1 MNEFAIE
8 NLKQLNW
15 LLLVLG
21 CGAVVAY
28 GFAMKARALRVFAEA
43 NLLGLL
49 APHVSRVRQF
59 TKSILV
65 LVAMIAI
72 VLALIGPRYGAYFEE
87 VQRRQLDIIVCL
99 DVSKSMLAEDAG
111 MSRMNRAKD
120 DIKRLLDKLQGGM
133 IGLVAFGGRSELIC
147 PLTDDF
153 DFYRLALDDVG
164 VHSAPLGGT
173 NIGDAIETATK
184 ALGDRKGH
192 HRAIIVMS
200 DGEDHGEKAIAAAKL
215 AREDQIAVY
224 AIGIGDTEKG
234 ALVPMTQDGQR
245 SYLVYDGQQVWSK
258 MDPKT
263 LKAIALA
270 GGGEYHPSGQ
280 VNATQRTL
288 EWIYAEKLAPM
299 QEADLRKKQIPS
311 QRPRFAWP
319 AGLAL
324 ALLMIETLVSERR
337 STQRE
342 RDGGV
347 TA

>member
-1 MNEFAIE
+1 MNEFVVE
-8 NLKQLNW
+8 NLRQLNW

-21 CGAVVAY
+21 CGAVAVY
-28 GFAMKARALRVFAEA
+28 GFAMKSRALRLFAEA
-43 NLLGLL
+43 NLLSIL
-49 APHVSRVRQF
+49 APHASRARQYIK
-59 TKSILV
+59 TILI

-87 VQRRQLDIIVCL
+87 VQRRQLDIVVCL

-120 DIKRLLDKLQGGM
+120 DIKRLLDKIQGGM
-133 IGLVAFGGRSELIC
+133 IGVVAFAGRAELVC

-153 DFYRLALDDVG
+153 DFCRMTLDDIG
-164 VHSAPLGGT
+164 IHSAPLGGT
-173 NIGDAIETATK
+173 NIGEAIETATK

-200 DGEDHGEKAIAAAKL
+200 DGEDHGDRAIDAAKK
-215 AREDQIAVY
+215 AREEQIAVY
-224 AIGIGDTEKG
+224 AVGIGDTEKG
-234 ALVPMTQDGQR
+234 ALVPVTQDGQR
-245 SYLVYDGQQVWSK
+245 NYLMYEGQQVWSK
-258 MDPKT
+258 MDPAT

-299 QEADLRKKQIPS
+299 QEADLRRKQIPS
-311 QRPRFAWP
+311 QKPRFAWP

-324 ALLMIETLVSERR
+324 ALLMIETLISERR
-337 STQRE
+337 STARVRE
-342 RDGGV
+342 EE
-347 TA
+347 AAI